1 MAGHVEVLVAVA
13 HGAEG
18 LLAAV
23 VRDEEGDLL
32 LTGSLSF
39 GGGTLL
45 DADHFV
51 AVEEFP
57 DHVVTGGLLPDGA
70 VVVDV
75 RDDQGR
81 TYDVACDDGAWVCVM
96 PADGRCPVPSVV
108 FRDHAGAEVR
118 RAS

>member
-1 MAGHVEVLVAVA
+1 MAVA
-13 HGAEG
+13 HGDDG

-39 GGGTLL
+39 GGGTVL
-45 DADHFV
+45 DTEHYV

-70 VVVDV
+70 VRVDV
-75 RDDQGR
+75 RDDEGR
-81 TYDVACDDGAWVCVM
+81 PYDVALDAGAWVCVM
-96 PADGRCPVPSVV
+96 PAAGRCPVPSVV
-108 FRDHAGAEVR
+108 FRDPSGAEVR
-118 RAS
+118 FRTS

>member
-1 MAGHVEVLVAVA
+1 MEVLVAVA
-13 HGAEG
+13 HGDDG

-32 LTGSLSF
+32 LTGSLSY

-45 DADHFV
+45 DRDHYV

-70 VVVDV
+70 VEVDV
-75 RDDQGR
+75 RDDEGR
-81 TYDVACDDGAWVCVM
+81 PHDVACDAGAWVCVI
-96 PADGRCPVPSVV
+96 PAAGRCPVPSVT
-108 FRDHAGAEVR
+108 FRDPRGTEIRH

>member
-1 MAGHVEVLVAVA
+1 MAVA
-13 HGAEG
+13 HGEDG

-32 LTGSLSF
+32 LTGSLSY

-45 DADHFV
+45 DAEHQV

-70 VVVDV
+70 VAVQV
-75 RDDQGR
+75 RDDHGIA
-81 TYDVACDDGAWVCVM
+81 YDVACDDGAWVCVM
-96 PADGRCPVPSVV
+96 PAAGRCPVPQVV
-108 FRDHAGAEVR
+108 FRDGTGAEIR
-118 RAS
+118 HGG